1 MIFWAF
7 LVNFSSCFC
16 YKSMHGLTM
25 FWIFNVLRWYHAFNC
40 VKALSHFFL
49 LRSHGPKSF
58 LNCTNSLSL
67 NNALDHIL
75 LNFGAYL
82 SIVLPFTILFYPAPD
97 YYIYALYMQAEKK
110 ARIRNNKL
118 EQGAAKVAEELQK
131 CTSLRHGVTPIILK
145 LWL

>member
-1 MIFWAF
+1 MIPCIHLCEGIA
-7 LVNFSSCFC
+7 
-16 YKSMHGLTM
+16 
-25 FWIFNVLRWYHAFNC
+25 
-40 VKALSHFFL
+40 HFFL

-58 LNCTNSLSL
+58 LNCTNSISL

-82 SIVLPFTILFYPAPD
+82 NIVLPFTILFYPAPD